1 MKVYE
6 IQAEYEALTAM
17 NEALMNL
24 DGDDAQVMKD
34 DLLKQFAEL
43 ESEASNKA
51 ENIVKLIKNLEAE
64 SKAFGDEVERLN
76 KKKKSRD
83 NQISYLKTSL
93 LKPLLLKK
101 ESGKIDTGLFKL
113 SLRKSESVN
122 IIDADIVPM
131 IYKSVKKTVTI
142 DKKELKKE
150 LKNGG
155 VQGAELIEN
164 KSVQIK

>member
-24 DGDDAQVMKD
+24 DGDDAQIMKD
-34 DLLKQFAEL
+34 DLLKQFGEL
-43 ESEASNKA
+43 ESEASSKA
-51 ENIVKLIKNLEAE
+51 ENIVKLIKNLDAE
-64 SKAFGDEVERLN
+64 SVAFETEIDRLN

-83 NQISYLKTSL
+83 NQVKYLKEAL

-122 IIDADIVPM
+122 IIDPDKVPAV
-131 IYKSVKKTVTI
+131 YKTIKNTVAI
-142 DKKELKKE
+142 DKKMLKKE
-150 LKNGG
+150 LKNGD
-155 VQGAELIEN
+155 VQGVELVIN